1 MKASQ
6 RVPDFASWLPQIR
19 DWFQTDLGRQML
31 EREQKI
37 VDEMMTSVFGYH
49 LLQVGLLPN
58 KALYGKAEASH
69 KFMML
74 PDVSHE
80 GNESILVGAAD
91 VLPLA
96 SECIDAVILHHA
108 LDFSEQPHQVLREAS
123 RVLRPGGKLLIIG
136 FNPSS
141 LWGFYRALVKNRK
154 PVPWGAWFIRHRRL
168 SDWLT
173 LLELKEEQHQGG
185 FYRPP
190 LASEGW
196 MRRLHWLESLGN
208 KYLNHNGGFY
218 VFLATKETFS
228 MTPINSSWRRRLTMP
243 LIPRPAQQAG
253 RSSAK
258 GEVAMRREKDSQR
271 GELFLFPQTRTI
283 RPECPD

>member
-1 MKASQ
+1 MKASH
-6 RVPDFASWLPQIR
+6 RVPKLENWLPQIR
-19 DWFQTDLGRQML
+19 DWFQSDLGQQML

-37 VDEMMTSVFGYH
+37 VDEMMEGVFGYH

-74 PDVSHE
+74 PDASHE
-80 GNESILVGAAD
+80 GDESVLVGSAD

-108 LDFSEQPHQVLREAS
+108 LDFAEQPHQVLREAS
-123 RVLRPGGKLLIIG
+123 RVLRPGGKLLVVG
-136 FNPSS
+136 FNPTS
-141 LWGFYRALVKNRK
+141 LWGFYRALVKGRK

-168 SDWLT
+168 SDWLA

-185 FYRPP
+185 FFRPP
-190 LASEGW
+190 VAHEGW
-196 MRRLHWLESLGN
+196 MRRLNWLESLGN

-228 MTPINSSWRRRLTMP
+228 MTPINTSWRRRLAMP
-243 LIPRPAQQAG
+243 LITRPTQQAG
-253 RSSAK
+253 RNSAK
-258 GEVAMRREKDSQR
+258 NEA
-271 GELFLFPQTRTI
+271 TI
-283 RPECPD
+283 RPEKTGQFGVLYPFPQMTDITPKGVE